1 MADHDFPVID
11 LSPFST
17 TPGAGDAK
25 KKEEVIRRIRG
36 ACSASG
42 LFLIVNHGIPMAALS
57 DTLAAAC
64 EYFDR
69 PAEEKLKWV
78 PPPADAAS
86 AIPTGYV
93 NRAAVELARN
103 NSEMFVIAPTG
114 SASNVYPTE
123 PPRFREKMERTFGNF
138 QRTAKLIMTL
148 LNDALGLPPDL
159 LHQYNDNKQCD
170 RMIGHHYFKATAD
183 TKKMIGSYPHKDAN
197 LFTLLLRDDVGGLE
211 FLRNGQWIP
220 VSPVPHSLVVNVGDF
235 LQVLSNNEFNSVAHR
250 VVSLSEKDRYSCAFG
265 CQIDRDKWIEPLAEL
280 TSWIKMAP
288 KFKGFY
294 PGEFLHLVIASY
306 KPSLDPNDTFALIDV
321 VNHYALPPWTTPN

>member
-86 AIPTGYV
+86 AIPTG
-93 NRAAVELARN
+93 
-103 NSEMFVIAPTG
+103 
-114 SASNVYPTE
+114 
-123 PPRFREKMERTFGNF
+123 EKMERTFGNF